1 MTIFRSLTGNAN
13 ARAHR
18 GARRVLAVG
27 LAVVGLGMAGVSME
41 SSGAM
46 AQSAYPGGPSSVAM
60 TCAQALSFV
69 TKAGG
74 TVLATGG
81 LTYDRY
87 VRDRSFCSYS
97 EVTKPAFV
105 PTRDVKQ
112 CFVGYTCID
121 PSIDNGGRR

>member
-1 MTIFRSLTGNAN
+1 MPRPAI
-13 ARAHR
+13 
-18 GARRVLAVG
+18 
-27 LAVVGLGMAGVSME
+27 AGT
-41 SSGAM
+41 AM
-46 AQSAYPGGPSSVAM
+46 AQSAYPNGPSSVTM

-74 TVLATGG
+74 TVLGTGG

-87 VRDRSFCSYS
+87 VRDRSFCNYS

>member
-13 ARAHR
+13 AQARR
-18 GARRVLAVG
+18 GARAVLAG
-27 LAVVGLGMAGVSME
+27 LAMAGVAMAGAFMG
-41 SSGAM
+41 SGTAM
-46 AQSAYPGGPSSVAM
+46 AQGAYPNGPSSVTM

-74 TVLATGG
+74 TVLNTGG

-87 VRDRSFCSYS
+87 VRDRSFCNYFD
-97 EVTKPAFV
+97 VTKPAFV

>member
-1 MTIFRSLTGNAN
+1 MTIFRSLTDNAN
-13 ARAHR
+13 ARPRHT
-18 GARRVLAVG
+18 ARAAMVAG
-27 LAVVGLGMAGVSME
+27 IAMAGTLIG
-41 SSGAM
+41 SGATM
-46 AQSAYPGGPSSVAM
+46 AQNAYPNGPSSVNM
-60 TCAQALSFV
+60 TCAEALRFV

-87 VRDRSFCSYS
+87 VRDRSFCNYS
-97 EVTKPAFV
+97 DVTKPAFV

-121 PSIDNGGRR
+121 PTTDAGGRR

>member
-1 MTIFRSLTGNAN
+1 MTIFRSFAGKAN
-13 ARAHR
+13 ARLRR
-18 GARRVLAVG
+18 GARLT
-27 LAVVGLGMAGVSME
+27 LVVGAAMAGTL
-41 SSGAM
+41 SGAGAAL
-46 AQSAYPGGPSSVAM
+46 AQEAYPSGPSSVNM

-87 VRDRSFCSYS
+87 VRDRSFCNYS
-97 EVTKPAFV
+97 DVTKPAFV

-121 PSIDNGGRR
+121 PTTDTGGRH